1 MCGFCRGTKY
11 VSYSTTRNH
20 LSVYGD
26 MLNPSV
32 GKLYSFYYVAIIQ
45 SIVSPALYLLIHKE
59 LEEEECAMSTDND
72 DDDDDDDPVNEHIVS
87 SDGENFILIVF
98 FRIQDRFQITNKA
111 ATCVLAFI
119 SMIQAIIKHP
129 LHLFFPTTLTS
140 AVQNA
145 GQKSYNFVFL

>member
-32 GKLYSFYYVAIIQ
+32 GKLYSFYYVAIYRVLLVLHYT
-45 SIVSPALYLLIHKE
+45 SLLLIHKE

-72 DDDDDDDPVNEHIVS
+72 DGNGSNLGHCNNDGVDDRGDNNDDSDDDSDNSGEDFNANDEFIDNGDLLSVS
-87 SDGENFILIVF
+87 
-98 FRIQDRFQITNKA
+98 
-111 ATCVLAFI
+111 
-119 SMIQAIIKHP
+119 
-129 LHLFFPTTLTS
+129 
-140 AVQNA
+140 
-145 GQKSYNFVFL
+145 